1 MSKNI
6 IWHPLPANPTM
17 LLKSLQPAAEADSV
31 NVEAPSHWNPEPVFL
46 NF

>member
-6 IWHPLPANPTM
+6 IWHPLSANP
-17 LLKSLQPAAEADSV
+17 DSV
-31 NVEAPSHWNPEPVFL
+31 NVEAHSHWNPEPVFL